1 MAFLIVLIDVRN
13 QVFLEVET
21 MWVTIWEMSD
31 VLLLD
36 VPNVFIYILQTKPV
50 ASITTNISY

>member
-36 VPNVFIYILQTKPV
+36 VPNVFIYILQTKPI
-50 ASITTNISY
+50 AS